1 MSRVSSTQ
9 LSNRLGQY
17 QDEALQRPVIITKNN
32 RERLVLMSIEEYRRL
47 KQLDRQALFVEELSD
62 AELEAIRRAEVPA
75 EYDHLNIECES

>member
-1 MSRVSSTQ
+1 MSRVSSTE